1 MRENLPVMDQEFDYP
16 ADELL
21 MSTTDSQGRITHC
34 NAAFE
39 RVSGYTMQELM
50 GQPHNLVRHPDI
62 PPEAFKDM
70 WSTIGHGRSW
80 KG

>member
-39 RVSGYTMQELM
+39 RVSGYTM
-50 GQPHNLVRHPDI
+50 
-62 PPEAFKDM
+62 
-70 WSTIGHGRSW
+70 
-80 KG
+80 